1 MIGISV
7 VVTVK
12 NDEEGVRLLLEN
24 LKKQTVRP
32 DEVIIV
38 RSEDYGNC
46 TRGRGRNIGVRMAK
60 NEFIAVTD
68 VGCRPRRDW
77 VEKITAGLN
86 TPKESSFASWSASTP
101 AKSDPSGFGRT
112 SEFFQGKNTGL
123 SEKVVV
129 AGWYEAVAE
138 TPWQKAFLPY
148 LVPRGFNKGRA
159 LKVQGQAFQT
169 FLPASRSIAFT
180 KSAWELVGGYPEEPV
195 SGGEDLKF
203 ADKLCN
209 HPGIKIIY
217 SPKAVVDWPVPAT
230 LTEFIKD
237 MVKHTKGNFE
247 AGYWP
252 HIVRNLSVV
261 ARWMAMVVWPW
272 VIPGYLIFAGL
283 NKGQAFEYKG
293 LALQA
298 KVIKNIKIIM
308 IILLVRLIADAAV
321 VYGTVIGIIDGW
333 VIKKL
338 RLRASDG

>member
-1 MIGISV
+1 MELKISV

-12 NDEEGVRLLLEN
+12 NDESGVKRLLAD
-24 LKKQTVRP
+24 LKKQTFKP
-32 DEVIIV
+32 DEIIVV

-46 TRGRGRNIGVRMAK
+46 TRGKGRNIGIRMAR
-60 NEFIAVTD
+60 NELIAVTD

-77 VEKITAGLN
+77 VERITAG
-86 TPKESSFASWSASTP
+86 PYK
-101 AKSDPSGFGRT
+101 
-112 SEFFQGKNTGL
+112 GL
-123 SEKVVV
+123 AFEYKGQALFVV
-129 AGWYEAVAE
+129 AGWYRAVAE

-148 LVPRGFNKGRA
+148 LVPTGLNKGLA

-180 KSAWELVGGYPEEPV
+180 KKAWELVGGYPEEPV

-209 HPGIKIIY
+209 YPGIKVIY
-217 SPKAVVDWPVPAT
+217 SPKAVVEWQVPAT

-237 MVKHTKGNFE
+237 MVKHTRGNFE

-252 HIVRNLSVV
+252 HIFRNLSVV
-261 ARWMAMVVWPW
+261 ARWMIMAVWPW
-272 VIPGYLIFAGL
+272 MIPGYLIFTGL
-283 NKGQAFEYKG
+283 NKGRGLNKG
-293 LALQA
+293 LALPRQGQA
-298 KVIKNIKIIM
+298 LQALKIIM
-308 IILLVRLIADAAV
+308 IIMIILIVRLAADAAV

-338 RLRASDG
+338 RLRASGG